1 MLLAGK
7 RGFAT
12 AANPIVGGRRYQAAC
27 AASPTLSDTST
38 YILGSIST
46 PYYSIHFTMLKNAC
60 QNIEKKRRQ
69 RLVALFLHFSGCLS
83 AADTT
88 RLKLDTSRL
97 KLNMNRGKISAGAS
111 WCPCCIFTL
120 LLLLQETSR
129 PTPANSSHLLQK
141 S

>member
-1 MLLAGK
+1 M
-7 RGFAT
+7 
-12 AANPIVGGRRYQAAC
+12 YQ
-27 AASPTLSDTST
+27 
-38 YILGSIST
+38 
-46 PYYSIHFTMLKNAC
+46 N
-60 QNIEKKRRQ
+60 QNGKKRRQ
-69 RLVALFLHFSGCLS
+69 GLVALFLHFSGCLS

-129 PTPANSSHLLQK
+129 PTPANSSPLLQK
-141 S
+141 SKSPQSGGGVAWSQRHKLAGPS